1 MWLMIA
7 DAFSLILASHLLA
20 GKKFYIV
27 VISAR
32 CLPKL

>member
-1 MWLMIA
+1 MIA

-27 VISAR
+27 AIIAR
-32 CLPKL
+32 CLPPL